1 MIRPLE
7 HPETIAATERFFAPG
22 GALEQAHEG
31 SEFPFEVRPQQQQ
44 MARAVAEAAANSCHL
59 AVEAGTGVGKS
70 FAYLV
75 PLILTALAR
84 GERAVVATYTIT
96 LQEQLMAK
104 DIPFLREAL
113 GVDFTAKLVKGRSN
127 YICLR
132 RLARARQMSGDL
144 FDPSKEFEIDR
155 IRAWVQTAKEGS
167 RQELDPQPSV
177 DVWSAVCVEQGNCLG
192 KKCPDFKRC
201 FLMKAREGLHA
212 ANLLVVNHHLFFSEL
227 AVRAEGGAFL
237 PDYGMVVFDEAHQME
252 NVAADHLGIRL
263 SRYAV
268 EHWLRRL
275 FSKDNQKGL
284 FAVARDGDGANIVNR
299 LWDEEDR
306 FFKTVRKHCKLSEA
320 NSTVR
325 LRTPPQ
331 IKTKIL
337 DLISELNGHL
347 LGLMRA
353 TTENPELK
361 AELKS
366 TWMKGN
372 GIYEA
377 ISAFLTQSEEGH
389 VYWAGLEGKT
399 HKQTVLHSAP
409 VDVSALLYQMLFEEV
424 PCVITTS
431 ATLAVG
437 DSLEWFRG
445 RIGAEH
451 CDELKVGS
459 PFNYSQQMR
468 VIIPQG
474 MPDPADAKK
483 FEAAVIQVLPQ
494 FIAHSGGR
502 AFVLFTNAQ
511 LMHRVARAVRNELE
525 MNGYDLFVQG
535 TGMPP
540 QTMLQ
545 RFQDHGS
552 AVLFGVDR
560 FWMGVDVRGD
570 ALSNVIIV
578 RLPFAVPDQPL
589 VEARLEQIKATGGD
603 PFKDYSLPSAV
614 IKFRQGIGRLIR
626 TASDEGRVVILDPR
640 ITTKWYG
647 RLFMK
652 SLPDCLIEQE
662 PLDEWEG

>member
-1 MIRPLE
+1 MIRPVE
-7 HPETIAATERFFAPG
+7 HPETVLATERFFAPG

-31 SEFPFEVRPQQQQ
+31 NEFPFEIRPQQQQ

-84 GERAVVATYTIT
+84 GERAVIATYTIT

-113 GVDFTAKLVKGRSN
+113 GVEFNAKLVKGRSN

-132 RLARARQMSGDL
+132 RLARARAMSGDL
-144 FDPSKEFEIDR
+144 FDPSKEFEVDR

-167 RQELDPQPSV
+167 RQELDPQPSA

-192 KKCPDFKRC
+192 KKCPDYKRC
-201 FLMKAREGLHA
+201 FVMKAREGLHA

-275 FSKDNQKGL
+275 YTKDNQKGL
-284 FAVARDGDGANIVNR
+284 FAVLRDGRGADLCNR
-299 LWDEEDR
+299 LWDESDR
-306 FFKTVRKHCKLSEA
+306 FFKSMRKTCNLSEA
-320 NSTVR
+320 QSTVR
-325 LRTPPQ
+325 LRQPPRVE
-331 IKTKIL
+331 TRL
-337 DLISELNGHL
+337 PELLAELEVH
-347 LGLMRA
+347 LGLVIRDLED
-353 TTENPELK
+353 ENLK

-366 TWMKGN
+366 ARMKGKFLHQ
-372 GIYEA
+372 A
-377 ISAFLTQSEEGH
+377 LHAFMKQTEGGH
-389 VYWAGLEGKT
+389 VYWAGLEGRT
-399 HKQTVLHSAP
+399 RKQTVLHSAP

-437 DSLEWFRG
+437 ESLEWFRG

-474 MPDPADAKK
+474 MPDPSDTKN
-483 FEAAVIQVLPQ
+483 FEAAVIKVLPH
-494 FIAHSGGR
+494 FVASSGGK
-502 AFVLFTNAQ
+502 AFVLFTNVR
-511 LMHRVARAVRNELE
+511 LMQRVAQAVRNTLE
-525 MNGYDLFVQG
+525 MDGYDLFVQG

-560 FWMGVDVRGD
+560 FWMGVDVRGE

-603 PFKDYSLPSAV
+603 PFKEYSLPSAV
-614 IKFRQGIGRLIR
+614 IKFRQGTGRLIR

-652 SLPDCLIEQE
+652 SLPDCLIESE
-662 PLDEWEG
+662 PLDEWE